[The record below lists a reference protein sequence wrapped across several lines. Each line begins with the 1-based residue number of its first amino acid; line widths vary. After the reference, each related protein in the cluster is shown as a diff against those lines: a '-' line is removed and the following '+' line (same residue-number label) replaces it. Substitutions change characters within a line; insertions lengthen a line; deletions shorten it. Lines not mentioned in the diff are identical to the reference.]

1 MKAIITAL
9 LVIFT
14 LLSCEND
21 KKISKSNKIVST
33 EVNEL
38 LLDSIYETAMAY
50 YDSKDYKKSAQKFDY
65 FFKEN
70 GNLIYNNGIY
80 NAACTYALNN
90 ENEKALKWLKY
101 LVEEKYYSNLN
112 HIKTDT
118 DLTKLHKYPEWKSI
132 LKKAKYNLET
142 EPERKREKIKSELFK
157 ANNILNED
165 NGKLWGANLWN
176 PNILVIDYDKS
187 IYSLVKLPNS
197 RTKDSVL
204 FYSKFIDNEL
214 SFTNTTQD
222 FKGKKYATVMINAI
236 SDSSATLIHE
246 LFHLTHFTKNSN
258 LRANPIEY
266 LDKLDARLL
275 LRLEYQ
281 ALKNALSEAD
291 NNTGTSTVTSYLK
304 DALIFRKTRQEKYK
318 AYIDEELELETVEGL
333 ANYTGIKLSTIPNL
347 YQRTIN
353 EINVREAAETYT
365 RPFPYATGPAY
376 GILFDYLK
384 INWRQGFDKVYNYL
398 EIYEKQF
405 LKDQIVLNVN
415 ELLEAKRRNNFK
427 KINEEETN
435 RKLEFDKLIMYYTN
449 KLITEPTLKASTV
462 NKDYSMSFNMNGT
475 LILDDYGIVYS
486 GIKGTDHSNKNFGD
500 FHINEGNNKLGEG
513 GVLKLKNTT
522 QTTYIFSKPIK
533 ITGNKIYGDFYE
545 IELNKGWKVV
555 TLNEKGDMEIVKE

>member
-1 MKAIITAL
+1 MKTIITAL
-9 LVIFT
+9 LVILT

-21 KKISKSNKIVST
+21 KKISKSNKIVLT

-90 ENEKALKWLKY
+90 ENEKALKWLIY

-118 DLTKLHKYPEWKSI
+118 DLTKLHKYLEWKSI

-142 EPERKREKIKSELFK
+142 EPERNREKIKSELFK
-157 ANNILNED
+157 AKKILNED

-197 RTKDSVL
+197 KTKDSVL
-204 FYSKFIDNEL
+204 FYTKFIDNEL

-236 SDSSATLIHE
+236 SDSSATFIHE
-246 LFHLTHFTKNSN
+246 LFHLTHFAKNSN

-353 EINVREAAETYT
+353 EINGREAAETYT

-449 KLITEPTLKASTV
+449 KLITEPTLKASTI

-513 GVLKLKNTT
+513 GVLKLKNST